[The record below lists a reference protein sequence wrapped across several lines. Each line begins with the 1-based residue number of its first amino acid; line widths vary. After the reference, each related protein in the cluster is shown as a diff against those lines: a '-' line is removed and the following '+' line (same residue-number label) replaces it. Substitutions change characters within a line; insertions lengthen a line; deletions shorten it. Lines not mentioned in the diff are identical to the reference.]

1 MVMRASLTLYASNPL
16 DEEYED
22 EQEPDEELFDMLIEE
37 LIESKPQHRLYKVE
51 RKGAHNG

>member
-1 MVMRASLTLYASNPL
+1 MRASLTLYASNPL

-37 LIESKPQHRLYKVE
+37 LIESKPQQRLYKVE